1 MLHIGIVS
9 YEHQAGNGAQNR
21 VSVACYICDRA
32 FPLQAIAGVVAD
44 AAYLFLGNVCPHCL
58 SQPEARIRV
67 ALRGTA
73 TARHAE
79 AARLS
84 SDPDSV
90 VVAHRLTEEA
100 SERERYADG
109 PIYLPPP
116 QALSKS
122 GKQGAGWEWYPML
135 KGSTAMR
142 YRAWFA
148 VPAVIE
154 MPIADS

>member
-9 YEHQAGNGAQNR
+9 YENQAGNGAQDR
-21 VSVACYICDRA
+21 VSVACYICDRT
-32 FPLQAIAGVVAD
+32 FQLQPVSGVVAD
-44 AAYLFLGNVCPHCL
+44 SAYLFLGNVCPHCL
-58 SQPEARIRV
+58 SQPEARIRT

-73 TARHAE
+73 AARQTE

-90 VVAHRLTEEA
+90 VVAHRLTEEGA
-100 SERERYADG
+100 ERERYADG
-109 PIYLPPP
+109 PIHVPPP
-116 QALSKS
+116 QALSRG
-122 GKQGAGWEWYPML
+122 GKQGAEWVWYPML

-148 VPAVIE
+148 VPALAASDE
-154 MPIADS
+154 K